1 MSFVVRML
9 LRELRSSWR
18 RLAFFFLCVAVG
30 VGGIVSLRSV
40 IQNVRV
46 ALMAEARTLTAGDVY
61 LRTDQAWT
69 DDVRAMVDDRLRD
82 VPGVGLT
89 ETVDTTTMVRVPEE
103 EPIRTKVVELRGV
116 QPAFPFYGLLELGSG
131 TTYSFELLQDHGALV
146 GPELLTQLGLEVGD
160 RIAVGDVTFTIR
172 DVIVSEPGSQLGGFS
187 FGPRV
192 LVAYD
197 AVEETGLLTFASR
210 ANRQLLLQ
218 VPDEARI
225 DPLVATLEED
235 LREAFVRVGS
245 YRRTESRIERNL
257 GRTENYLS
265 LLGFVVVILGGIG
278 VWSVT
283 RVFVQQRLRSV
294 AILRCLGATT
304 GRVLAIYVLQ
314 VAVLGLGG
322 SLLGVGVAQVALW
335 SVPPS
340 LTDQAATAAG
350 LGTLSM
356 ALTGS
361 AVLQGLAVG
370 VLVSLLFALV
380 PLLDIRHAKPLLLL
394 RQGAAGARSGIDWLR
409 SSVIA
414 VVSVALVLVASWQA
428 SSLEV
433 GVYVVGGFA
442 AVAVALHLIG
452 RALTLAIQPLQTS
465 TWFPLRHAV
474 LNLTRPGNQTRV
486 ILLSVGL
493 GSFFIIGV
501 EVLQSNLL
509 SNFALELRDDSPDMF
524 LIDIQED
531 QAAGVR
537 ATLERSV
544 GTTPQLLPVLRARV
558 TGVDGEKVQI
568 NNVREARRARL
579 GREYTVTYRSRLE
592 ENERIVAGEF
602 WNEEPASVPEVS
614 IEEGL
619 QTERGLS
626 VGDLIRFDVL
636 GRLVEARVTSV
647 RAVDWDDSR
656 SGGFMFV
663 FRPGGLEGAPH
674 SYVAFM
680 KGPPER
686 EARARLQRDIAAAYA
701 NVSVI
706 DGLEVIR
713 TVRRVLDYVTMTIS
727 VVGSIALFSGTLIL
741 VGAVAMTKFQ
751 RLYESAILKTLGA
764 NTRLLTTMLALEY
777 GVLGVLAGAVG
788 SVGALGLSWVLTRQ
802 VFEVAWFASPLTSV
816 GGVLLTALVVGIVG
830 VVSSIDVLRRK
841 PLVTLRAE

>member
-1 MSFVVRML
+1 MSFVVRMT

-18 RLAFFFLCVAVG
+18 RLVFFFLCVAVG
-30 VGGIVSLRSV
+30 VGGIVALRSV
-40 IQNVRV
+40 IQEVRV

-61 LRTDQAWT
+61 LRTGQMWT
-69 DDVRAMVDDRLRD
+69 DDVRAMVDERLREM
-82 VPGVGLT
+82 PGVGLT
-89 ETVDTTTMVRVPEE
+89 ETVDTTTMVRVPGEGRV
-103 EPIRTKVVELRGV
+103 RTKVVELRGV
-116 QPAFPFYGLLELGSG
+116 QAAFPFYGFLELASG
-131 TTYSFELLQDHGALV
+131 RTYSFELLQDHGALV
-146 GPELLTQLGLEVGD
+146 GPELLTQLGLEVGE
-160 RIAVGDVTFTIR
+160 RIAVGQVEFTIR
-172 DVIVSEPGSQLGGFS
+172 DVVVREPGRQLGGFS

-192 LVAYD
+192 LIAYD

-210 ANRQLLLQ
+210 ATRQLLLR
-218 VPDEARI
+218 VPDEARV
-225 DPLVATLEED
+225 DPLVEALQED

-245 YRRTESRIERNL
+245 YRRTENRIERNL

-265 LLGFVVVILGGIG
+265 LIGFVVVILGGIG

-283 RVFVQQRLRSV
+283 RVFIQQRIRSV

-304 GRVLAIYVLQ
+304 GRVMAIYVLQ

-322 SLLGVGVAQVALW
+322 SLLGIGVAQAALW
-335 SVPPS
+335 SVPDS
-340 LTDQAATAAG
+340 LADQAATATG
-350 LGTLSM
+350 LATLSM
-356 ALTGS
+356 ALTWS
-361 AVLQGLAVG
+361 AILQGLAVG

-394 RQGAAGARSGIDWLR
+394 RQGAASPGGGIDWLR
-409 SSVIA
+409 SGVMAA
-414 VVSVALVLVASWQA
+414 VGVALVLVASWQA

-433 GVYVVGGFA
+433 GFYVVGGFG

-501 EVLQSNLL
+501 QILQSNLL
-509 SNFALELRDDSPDMF
+509 SNFSLELRDDSPDMF

-531 QAAGVR
+531 QVAGIK
-537 ATLERSV
+537 ATLARSV
-544 GTTPQLLPVLRARV
+544 ETTPELIPVLRARV
-558 TGVDGEKVQI
+558 TSVDGKNIQI
-568 NNVREARRARL
+568 SDVREARRARL

-592 ENERIVAGEF
+592 ENERIIAGEF
-602 WNEEPASVPEVS
+602 WSEEPASVPEVS

-619 QTERGLS
+619 QTDRGLS

-636 GRLVEARVTSV
+636 GRPVEARVTSV

-663 FRPGGLEGAPH
+663 FRPGTLDGAPH

-680 KGPPER
+680 KGPADI
-686 EARARLQRDIAAAYA
+686 EARARLQRDIVAEYA

-727 VVGSIALFSGTLIL
+727 VVGGIALFSGTLIL

-777 GVLGVLAGAVG
+777 GVLGALAGTVG

-802 VFEVAWFASPLTSV
+802 VFEVAWFASPVTSA
-816 GGVLLTALVVGIVG
+816 GGVLLTALVVGVVG

>member
-1 MSFVVRML
+1 MSFVARML

-18 RLAFFFLCVAVG
+18 RLIFFFLCVAVG
-30 VGGIVSLRSV
+30 VGGIVALRSV

-61 LRTDQAWT
+61 LRTDRIWT
-69 DDVRAMVDDRLRD
+69 DDIRGLVDERLRD
-82 VPGVGLT
+82 IPGTGLT
-89 ETVDTTTMVRVPEE
+89 ETVDTTTMVRVPGEGRV
-103 EPIRTKVVELRGV
+103 RTKVVELRGV
-116 QPAFPFYGLLELGSG
+116 QSAFPFYGRFELGSG
-131 TTYSFELLQDHGALV
+131 ETYSYELLRDHGALV
-146 GPELLTQLGLEVGD
+146 GPELLTQLDLEVGE
-160 RIAVGDVTFTIR
+160 RIAVGDIEFTIR
-172 DVIVSEPGSQLGGFS
+172 DVIVSEPGRQLGGFS

-192 LVAYD
+192 LVAFG

-218 VPDEARI
+218 VPDEAGV
-225 DPLVATLEED
+225 DPLVERLEED

-245 YRRTESRIERNL
+245 YRQTESRIERNL

-283 RVFVQQRLRSV
+283 RVFVQQRLRTV
-294 AILRCLGATT
+294 AVLRCLGATT
-304 GRVLAIYVLQ
+304 GRVIAIYVLQ
-314 VAVLGLGG
+314 VAALGLGG

-335 SVPPS
+335 LVPDG

-350 LGTLSM
+350 LGTMSM

-370 VLVSLLFALV
+370 VLVSLLFAVV

-394 RQGAAGARSGIDWLR
+394 RQGAASERRGIDWLQ
-409 SSVIA
+409 SA
-414 VVSVALVLVASWQA
+414 VVAVVGVALVLVAGWQA

-433 GVYVVGGFA
+433 GLYVVGGFTVVA
-442 AVAVALHLIG
+442 AALHLIG

-465 TWFPLRHAV
+465 NWFPLRHAV

-501 EVLQSNLL
+501 QVLQSNLL
-509 SNFALELRDDSPDMF
+509 NNFALELRDDSPDMF

-531 QAAGVR
+531 QVAGLR
-537 ATLERSV
+537 ATLERSAE
-544 GTTPQLLPVLRARV
+544 TTPQLLPVLRARV
-558 TGVDGEKVQI
+558 TGVEGKTVQI
-568 NNVREARRARL
+568 NSVGEVRRARL

-602 WNEEPASVPEVS
+602 WSEEPASVPEVS

-619 QTERGLS
+619 QTDRGLS
-626 VGDLIRFDVL
+626 VGDLVRFDVL
-636 GRLVEARVTSV
+636 GRPIEARVTSV

-663 FRPGGLEGAPH
+663 FRPGSLEGAPH

-680 KGPPER
+680 KGPSDR
-686 EARARLQRDIAAAYA
+686 EARARLQRDLAEEYA

-727 VVGSIALFSGTLIL
+727 VVGGIALFSGTLIL

-777 GVLGVLAGAVG
+777 GVLGALAGAVG

-802 VFEVAWFASPLTSV
+802 VFEVAWFASPLTSA
-816 GGVLLTALVVGIVG
+816 GGMLLTALVVGVVG

-841 PLVTLRAE
+841 PLATLRAE